1 MKTTFEEYLQEVCPY
16 GMTLN
21 DDMPDF
27 FDKWVSELDA
37 EEVMKLAEEFGR
49 IQYLA
54 GEVDGIEKAK
64 EIMTK

>member
-27 FDKWVSELDA
+27 FDKWVSEIDA
-37 EEVMKLAEEFGR
+37 EEVMKLAEKFGR

-54 GEVDGIEKAK
+54 GKADGIEKAI
-64 EIMTK
+64 EYWS

>member
-1 MKTTFEEYLQEVCPY
+1 MKTTFEEYLLEVSPY

-37 EEVMKLAEEFGR
+37 EEVMKLAEEFGG
-49 IQYLA
+49 L
-54 GEVDGIEKAK
+54 EKAK